1 MECVPFLPHLVTQT
15 PDSTSVGRQGVGI
28 DDVTGPGNR
37 QNPNERRKCV
47 LISSFY
53 NYDML
58 QVSGGIAGLESS

>member
-1 MECVPFLPHLVTQT
+1 MESVPFLPHLVTYGQ
-15 PDSTSVGRQGVGI
+15 SVVKESALMTSHI
-28 DDVTGPGNR
+28 DLGPGNR
-37 QNPNERRKCV
+37 QNRNERKKCV